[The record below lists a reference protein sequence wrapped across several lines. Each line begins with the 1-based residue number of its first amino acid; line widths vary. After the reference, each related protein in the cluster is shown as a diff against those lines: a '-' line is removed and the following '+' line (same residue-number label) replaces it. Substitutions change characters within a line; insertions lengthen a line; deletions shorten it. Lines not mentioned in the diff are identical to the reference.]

1 MEEPKKNVAIITGAS
16 RGIGKAIAEKL
27 ALKGYRLT
35 LVSDCANELNE
46 VCEALSEITEVIY
59 KHGTLEDE
67 NFIKELV
74 LDTYSNWGQI
84 DVLVN
89 NAAWRTIETLRSIS
103 IKDWEKTFKV
113 CLTAPA
119 FLSKQVCEIFEK
131 TTSGG
136 IIINMSSVMAERV
149 GGTSPAYVA
158 AKAGLLALTYEMA
171 VLYGPSQ
178 IRVLA
183 VSPGNVKS
191 KMSED
196 YINQT
201 GENISSLL
209 TQDMENNTP
218 LKRSAKPEEI
228 ANVVTWL
235 CTDEASFITGTNI
248 VIDGGFLHNFN
259 SYANKQKQFPNEF

>member
-1 MEEPKKNVAIITGAS
+1 MKEPKKNVAIITGAS

-27 ALKGYRLT
+27 AQKGYRLT
-35 LVSDCANELNE
+35 LVSDCASELNE
-46 VCEALSEITEVIY
+46 VCEALSDITDVIY
-59 KHGTLEDE
+59 KHGTLENE
-67 NFIKELV
+67 HFLQEIIR
-74 LDTYSNWGQI
+74 DTYSNWGQI

-89 NAAWRTIETLRSIS
+89 NAAWRTIETMRSLS
-103 IKDWEKTFKV
+103 VKDWEKTIKV

-119 FLSKQVCEIFEK
+119 FLSQQVCEIFEK
-131 TTSGG
+131 TKSSGV
-136 IIINMSSVMAERV
+136 IINMSSVMAERV

-191 KMSED
+191 QMSQD
-196 YINQT
+196 YKNPT
-201 GENISSLL
+201 GENISNLL
-209 TQDMENNTP
+209 IQDMENNTP
-218 LKRSAKPEEI
+218 LRRSANPEEI

-235 CTDEASFITGTNI
+235 CSDEASFITGTNI
-248 VIDGGFLHNFN
+248 VVDGGFVHNFN
-259 SYANKQKQFPNEF
+259 SYLNKKQQFPDEF